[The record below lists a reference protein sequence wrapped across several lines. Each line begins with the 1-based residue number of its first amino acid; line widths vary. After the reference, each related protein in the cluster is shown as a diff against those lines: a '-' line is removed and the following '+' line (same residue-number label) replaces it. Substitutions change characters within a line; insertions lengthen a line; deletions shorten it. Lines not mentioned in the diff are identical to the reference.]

1 MVEKTNR
8 ISVESELR
16 DVKKQLAQAQKLLSH
31 YRQIVSDFN
40 KQRTTTTTFP
50 EYAAGA
56 TPKSKQYHKPILIN
70 YNVNCD
76 VERIYLLK
84 NEM

>member
-1 MVEKTNR
+1 M
-8 ISVESELR
+8 ESELR
-16 DVKKQLAQAQKLLSH
+16 DVRKQLAQAQKLLSH
-31 YRQIVSDFN
+31 YRQIVSDFS

-50 EYAAGA
+50 EYTAAGA

-84 NEM
+84 NEINTGNWRL